1 MPQSKNLEPNDIR
14 SELIQLLSE
23 EFTAGG
29 IPNSVV
35 ESDGVAPM
43 QMMIPLAP
51 DRLNRIPN
59 VHIYFLPI
67 LEDPPVM
74 QYMVPL
80 EYDVT
85 DDAIAD
91 LARFVIFVN
100 ANLPITG
107 FEFNEASGVILFR
120 HTHAISTQP
129 LDPGVVAWS
138 LEIIRYAV
146 EIYGQLIE
154 KVAGG
159 GDYAEAVKRFTDNL
173 ASI

>member
-1 MPQSKNLEPNDIR
+1 MPQNPEPTDIR

-23 EFTAGG
+23 EFVAGG

-35 ESDGVAPM
+35 AGDGIIPT
-43 QMMIPLAP
+43 QMMIALAA
-51 DRLNRIPN
+51 DRQKRIPT
-59 VHIYFLPI
+59 VHIYFLPL

-80 EYDVT
+80 DYDI
-85 DDAIAD
+85 ANHAMAD
-91 LARFVIFVN
+91 LARFIIFVN
-100 ANLPITG
+100 ANLPVTG

-129 LDPGVVAWS
+129 LDPGVVAWT

-159 GDYAEAVKRFTDNL
+159 GDYEEAVGRFAENI